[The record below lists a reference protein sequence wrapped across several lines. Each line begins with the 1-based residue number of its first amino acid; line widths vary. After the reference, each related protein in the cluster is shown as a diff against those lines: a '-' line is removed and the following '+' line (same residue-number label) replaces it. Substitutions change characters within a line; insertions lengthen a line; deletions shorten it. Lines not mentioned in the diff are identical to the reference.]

1 MKTENSSML
10 PHVAVGKNKEVRD
23 IWMIAKNLDFDR
35 NLPCPIVKNHDF
47 LTWSRRKNLTTNP
60 KVLKSFLNDKGD
72 QNIKSQEA
80 LGDKN

>member
-1 MKTENSSML
+1 MR
-10 PHVAVGKNKEVRD
+10 G
-23 IWMIAKNLDFDR
+23 IWIFAKNLDFDR